1 MKIVLGARWLMELL
15 DYNSVAIK
23 AGVVGKKELKEE
35 VVEKITRPIRK
46 RVVTKDEIELVSFE
60 CQ

>member
-60 CQ
+60 RL